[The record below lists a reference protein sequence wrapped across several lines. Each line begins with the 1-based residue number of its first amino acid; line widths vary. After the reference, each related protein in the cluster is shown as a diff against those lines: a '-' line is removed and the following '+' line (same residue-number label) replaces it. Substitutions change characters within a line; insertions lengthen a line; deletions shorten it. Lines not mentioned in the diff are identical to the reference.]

1 MKIHRL
7 NGRYILQPNVNVK
20 DGEEF
25 YNKNKEIIENA
36 ISFADDKKFY
46 VEFGTTT
53 NDNYVC
59 NYLIE
64 GATKAY
70 IKGIAAELKSLLK
83 QVFKTMK
90 LSYEIFSEK
99 KI

>member
-7 NGRYILQPNVNVK
+7 NGRYILQPNIQ

-25 YNKNKEIIENA
+25 YNRNKEIIENA

-53 NDNYVC
+53 NNNYVC

-70 IKGIAAELKSLLK
+70 VKGIAAELKSLLK
-83 QVFKTMK
+83 QVFNTMK